1 MIFVN
6 SCNVKIKSNA
16 CEERVKNQNTYTT
29 KKKKKNQKMA
39 MEIMVIEK

>member
-29 KKKKKNQKMA
+29 KKEKNQKMA